1 MQIHTQTQVGGN
13 LFYHLMLASYT
24 DFQNTSS
31 DVWCPIHVRFKIK
44 LYNILTTVWTAL
56 VTCGR
61 NALSSCLNTIIAMV
75 TKKLNNIQQ
84 QRLSCYERHNP
95 TTQEEWKRVGVQPQ
109 PQPKDPVLTQGQLIC
124 AHGIAVAFYKALFRS
139 EGKDLAAGCFRATC
153 PGE

>member
-31 DVWCPIHVRFKIK
+31 DVWCPIHIRFKIK

-75 TKKLNNIQQ
+75 TKKTQQ
-84 QRLSCYERHNP
+84 HLATKTKLLRKTQPHNP
-95 TTQEEWKRVGVQPQ
+95 RGMEEGWG
-109 PQPKDPVLTQGQLIC
+109 T
-124 AHGIAVAFYKALFRS
+124 ASTSA
-139 EGKDLAAGCFRATC
+139 
-153 PGE
+153 